1 MVPYIGHE
9 IVDILRSP
17 AADRPIAGSTA
28 GTALAWAEP
37 EASAPC
43 RRIALFV
50 LSHIL
55 RAVTSKWMIYIILI
69 CL

>member
-1 MVPYIGHE
+1 MVPYLGHE
-9 IVDILRSP
+9 IVEILRPP
-17 AADRPIAGSTA
+17 ATDRPIADTV
-28 GTALAWAEP
+28 GTALAGTEP

-43 RRIALFV
+43 RCIALLV

>member
-9 IVDILRSP
+9 VVDILRSP
-17 AADRPIAGSTA
+17 ATDRPIAGTA
-28 GTALAWAEP
+28 RTALGWTAP
-37 EASAPC
+37 ESPAPC
-43 RRIALFV
+43 RRIALLA

-55 RAVTSKWMIYIILI
+55 RVVTSKWMIYIILI

>member
-17 AADRPIAGSTA
+17 AADRPIAGTA
-28 GTALAWAEP
+28 GTALAWTELELP
-37 EASAPC
+37 APC
-43 RRIALFV
+43 RRIALLV

-55 RAVTSKWMIYIILI
+55 RVVTSKWMIYIILI

>member
-17 AADRPIAGSTA
+17 AADRPIAGTA
-28 GTALAWAEP
+28 GTALALAEP

>member
-1 MVPYIGHE
+1 MVPYLGHE

-17 AADRPIAGSTA
+17 AADRPIADKA
-28 GTALAWAEP
+28 GTALAGKEP
-37 EASAPC
+37 ESPAPC
-43 RRIALFV
+43 RRIALIV

>member
-9 IVDILRSP
+9 IVDILRPP
-17 AADRPIAGSTA
+17 ATDRPIADTA
-28 GTALAWAEP
+28 GTALARVAP
-37 EASAPC
+37 RASAPC
-43 RRIALFV
+43 KRIALLV

-55 RAVTSKWMIYIILI
+55 TAVTSKWMIYIILI

>member
-1 MVPYIGHE
+1 MVPYLGHE

-17 AADRPIAGSTA
+17 AADRPIADKA
-28 GTALAWAEP
+28 GTALAGKEP
-37 EASAPC
+37 ESPAPC
-43 RRIALFV
+43 RRIALLV